1 MKIST
6 IKRTSFYIL
15 GILFIILV
23 WVFASI
29 IVNNDII
36 IPSFKSV
43 SESLLN
49 LLKEGSTYLSIL
61 NTIIKLVVVL
71 IVSVVLAFILA
82 MISYRFEWFS
92 SFVTPVITLLR
103 TIPVATISIILLL
116 MIGNKRAPYFICSL
130 VVLPILYES
139 FLASLKGISKGI
151 IEETKMLSNV
161 TPYIIY
167 KVYLPIIGPYLIS
180 SIIASLGLGL
190 KVMVMAEFI
199 SQTPKTIGYSLNEE
213 KMFLEID
220 NVFAWTIIL
229 ILFML
234 IVEFVLKFVQ
244 KKMAEKF

>member
-1 MKIST
+1 
-6 IKRTSFYIL
+6 
-15 GILFIILV
+15 
-23 WVFASI
+23 
-29 IVNNDII
+29 
-36 IPSFKSV
+36 
-43 SESLLN
+43 
-49 LLKEGSTYLSIL
+49 
-61 NTIIKLVVVL
+61 
-71 IVSVVLAFILA
+71 
-82 MISYRFEWFS
+82 
-92 SFVTPVITLLR
+92 
-103 TIPVATISIILLL
+103 
-116 MIGNKRAPYFICSL
+116 
-130 VVLPILYES
+130 
-139 FLASLKGISKGI
+139 
-151 IEETKMLSNV
+151 MLSNV